1 MARAEKIWP
10 KESHQKRN
18 QIASGF
24 GKLIQQEWWKRT
36 AALGWIASIAIIIRY
51 SVTGDGPDME
61 MVYFVGVLIVGAAAW
76 QGLKRGTWSRDA
88 AEFNGTQEEANDVAR
103 RRADDE
109 HGGEFAGR

>member
-10 KESHQKRN
+10 KESYQKRN
-18 QIASGF
+18 QITSGF

-36 AALGWIASIAIIIRY
+36 AALGWVASIAIIARY
-51 SVTGDGPDME
+51 TITGDGPDME

-88 AEFNGTQEEANDVAR
+88 AEFNGVHEPNTVEGR
-103 RRADDE
+103 RLDDE
-109 HGGEFAGR
+109 HESEFAGK